1 MTESV
6 PAVIYEVVDSSNET
20 YWTLGVFPTL
30 AAVKTA
36 LDGCNPDDLPGDHDD
51 FDDYCKVEVRERCF
65 GWGGVG
71 KTVQT
76 CEWRRVY
83 READD
88 EYVWQQEVTDVPVA
102 STTPLVEAPAEQSEK
117 TVSVLEGI
125 AEGLRNLDWCLGY
138 ELTVE
143 QCVQLD
149 ALRDQAFSLL
159 SAKDSVVKPI
169 ATFATLMDI
178 ARRLRDQ
185 DNRCTHEPMF
195 CVQQKRR
202 EVGFDPAYSSE
213 TVWVNMQ
220 SGDYEEVPPETPGA
234 QEFGYKDY
242 WETVMVCFTEQGCQD
257 YLKANGH
264 NLKETR
270 IYVESFS
277 RCDEMIRIRHALL
290 ALSKGA
296 RE

>member
-6 PAVIYEVVDSSNET
+6 PAAIYEVVDSSNET
-20 YWTLGVFPTL
+20 YWTLGVFPAL
-30 AAVKTA
+30 AAAKAA
-36 LDGCNPDDLPGDHDD
+36 LDGCTPDDLPGDRDD
-51 FDDYCKVEVRERCF
+51 CDDYCRVEVRERRF

-71 KTVQT
+71 KTVHT
-76 CEWRRVY
+76 CEWHRVY

-88 EYVWQQEVTDVPVA
+88 EYDWQQTVPDAPANPDVGEPPVA
-102 STTPLVEAPAEQSEK
+102 FT
-117 TVSVLEGI
+117 
-125 AEGLRNLDWCLGY
+125 
-138 ELTVE
+138 
-143 QCVQLD
+143 
-149 ALRDQAFSLL
+149 
-159 SAKDSVVKPI
+159 
-169 ATFATLMDI
+169 TLMDI

-213 TVWVNMQ
+213 TVWINMQ
-220 SGDYEEVPPETPGA
+220 SGDYEEVPPETPDA

-242 WETVMVCFTEQGCQD
+242 WETVMVCFTLSGCQD

-290 ALSKGA
+290 ALLCGTAQSK
-296 RE
+296 EPTTK